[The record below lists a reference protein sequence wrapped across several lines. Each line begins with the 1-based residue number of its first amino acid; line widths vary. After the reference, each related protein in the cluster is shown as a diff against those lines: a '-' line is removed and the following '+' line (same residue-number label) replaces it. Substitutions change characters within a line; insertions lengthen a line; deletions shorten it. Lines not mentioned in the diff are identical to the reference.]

1 MSAAE
6 QRVVLDVL
14 PGRSPGRALQPE

>member
-6 QRVVLDVL
+6 QRVVLNVL
-14 PGRSPGRALQPE
+14 PGRAPGRALQPE